1 MDTLFPSLQGLTQA
15 GVRLYV
21 FEVHPGY
28 VPRSFS
34 TMFLLAKTF
43 GSLLLAVRHGNKS
56 LPRRSHRNGP
66 TMDLS
71 VRVNL

>member
-1 MDTLFPSLQGLTQA
+1 MDTLFPSLRGFTQA
-15 GVRLYV
+15 VVKLYV

-34 TMFLLAKTF
+34 AMSLLAKTF

-56 LPRRSHRNGP
+56 LLSRSHRNGP
-66 TMDLS
+66 TMDLC
-71 VRVNL
+71 VNL